1 MVSVSVGPGS
11 FVAKIEKIGDFLLE
25 LSVRDIIKP
34 DDRKQ
39 LRILFHKLSE
49 PKEFLKIFQKEKNL
63 EPLPKTLKTIKKINN
78 QIERFT
84 SRKKSLEDFI
94 PSIELLIDDL
104 MSLLLPFTKVNKITG
119 KPGRSK
125 SSISKP

>member
-1 MVSVSVGPGS
+1 MVSVRVGPGS

-25 LSVRDIIKP
+25 LSVRDIIKA

-39 LRILFHKLSE
+39 LRILYHKLSE
-49 PKEFLKIFQKEKNL
+49 PKEFLKIFQKDKNL
-63 EPLPKTLKTIKKINN
+63 QPLPQTLKTVQKINN
-78 QIERFT
+78 RIEKFT
-84 SRKKSLEDFI
+84 TREKSLKDFI
-94 PSIELLIDDL
+94 PSIELLINDL

-125 SSISKP
+125 ASISKP